1 MQRIWISQNFRSHF
15 RSEVLIELLTLQ
27 SSNKIIVFPYRGHRQ
42 GRPREDTNT
51 EHLLKCYEPGPSRDA
66 QRKHTSYVFVRK
78 FCPGW
83 YDSATPR
90 ERVRGFPGFSY
101 ISFGRFTQTWRHH
114 YMFSIHLQNWK
125 QWCRINNWGE
135 IAFFWEEL
143 SSHLIT
149 QFNQLYIIDLKSGAG
164 DKRPY
169 LLSPTY
175 FRMLGHAPWP
185 LFSHYWLEGIEQWF
199 STFSGKFPPLSI
211 ANLSPPPPQPASS
224 GGWRPGYFS
233 GVGHHVHQEPNFEG
247 NFEIRCAGNACISIF
262 VRSMNA
268 SEPKMLSF
276 IGPVSILV
284 WVLCPVVMRYCP
296 QVVM

>member
-1 MQRIWISQNFRSHF
+1 MQRIWLSQNFRSHI
-15 RSEVLIELLTLQ
+15 RSQVLIKLLTLQ

-90 ERVRGFPGFSY
+90 ERVRGFQGLSY
-101 ISFGRFTQTWRHH
+101 MSFGRFTQTWRHH
-114 YMFSIHLQNWK
+114 YMCSIHLKNWK
-125 QWCRINNWGE
+125 QWWRINNWGE

-149 QFNQLYIIDLKSGAG
+149 QFNQLYIIDLKTGAG
-164 DKRPY
+164 DKRRY

-175 FRMLGHAPWP
+175 FRMWGHAPWP
-185 LFSHYWLEGIEQWF
+185 LFSHYWLEGIECQC
-199 STFSGKFPPLSI
+199 TPI
-211 ANLSPPPPQPASS
+211 
-224 GGWRPGYFS
+224 
-233 GVGHHVHQEPNFEG
+233 EPCVCLF
-247 NFEIRCAGNACISIF
+247 ISICLYSN
-262 VRSMNA
+262 VIIHH
-268 SEPKMLSF
+268 LSSIVQTQDNQMHIF
-276 IGPVSILV
+276 SLAGYMGALGSFLIGCEADSKDGAAN
-284 WVLCPVVMRYCP
+284 
-296 QVVM
+296 